1 MSRDLTADEAKVEL
15 IRLVGQ
21 GNSIS
26 QALKVVNKHRNTYEY
41 YRKTDPDFVSKIEKA
56 KLLVKRGKGHIPQN
70 EVPDF
75 PEFSEKYLHQ
85 RLFHHQ
91 LQWFDMLEGR
101 EPRGLHPSME
111 YVAGRETRLIIN
123 TPPNHAKSTTITV
136 NYVVWRIVKDPN
148 VKVII
153 VSKTQEL
160 AKQFLLQIKERLT
173 SDEYEQLQMDF
184 APAGGWKEGS
194 ASWTATA
201 FYVNGRNAEAKDP
214 TVRAIGIRAQIYGS
228 RSDLIVIDDAVDN
241 LNVND
246 YPKQIDW
253 LTGMVASRLA
263 PRTGRILIVGTRIAA
278 KDLYSELRNPENYS
292 GSKLIWT
299 YLKQPAVLEY
309 ADTAKE
315 WETLWP
321 YSDNPSD
328 SDDEPNEEGLYERW
342 TGETLDDIRAS
353 MSPAQWSRMYMQEQV
368 AEDSLFKMELVK
380 ASVQGR
386 VAGII
391 PDSKSLGREGG
402 MTGLRIIAGLD
413 PAAAGF
419 TAMVV
424 LGIDIKTKHRYVI
437 DVWNKAGARPDDIR
451 NKIKEFTTKYDIKEW
466 RIEAN
471 AFQSFLTY
479 DTDVN
484 EWLSSRGTI
493 LTPHYTGQNKHDPDF
508 GVQAM
513 SALFDN
519 HLIHLPSDKTENIR
533 TLIDQ
538 LVVWQP
544 GMSKKIKTDIV
555 MALWFAEIRALELV
569 QREERSNAYRDT
581 PFTTRANKQAR
592 YMEVN
597 PLFELRK

>member
-1 MSRDLTADEAKVEL
+1 MSRDLTADEAKKEIV
-15 IRLVGQ
+15 RLVNG
-21 GNSIS
+21 GSSIA
-26 QALKVVNKHRNTYEY
+26 QALLVVDKHRNTYEY
-41 YRKTDPDFVSKIEKA
+41 YRKTDPSFVIEIEKA
-56 KLLVKRGKGHIPQN
+56 KTLVKRGKGHIPQV

-75 PEFSEKYLHQ
+75 PEFSEKYLGQ
-85 RLFHHQ
+85 KLFYHQ
-91 LQWFDMLEGR
+91 LQWYDMLEGR
-101 EPRGLHPSME
+101 EPRDLHPSME
-111 YVAGRETRLIIN
+111 YVGGRETRLIVN
-123 TPPNHAKSTTITV
+123 TPPGHAKSTTVTV

-173 SDEYEQLQMDF
+173 SDEYNQLQMDF

-228 RSDLIVIDDAVDN
+228 RSDLIIIDDAVDN

-278 KDLYSELRNPENYS
+278 KDMYSELRNPDNYS
-292 GSKLIWT
+292 GSKLIWS

-309 ADTAKE
+309 AEDVKD
-315 WETLWP
+315 WKTLWP
-321 YSDNPSD
+321 LSDNPSD
-328 SDDEPNEEGLYERW
+328 SDDEPNADGLYDRW
-342 TGETLDDIRAS
+342 TGETLDDIRGS

-368 AEDSLFKMELVK
+368 AEDSLFKMEVVK
-380 ASVQGR
+380 SSIQAR

-391 PDSKSLGREGG
+391 PDNKSLGREGG
-402 MTGLRIIAGLD
+402 MSGLRIIAGLD

-424 LGIDIKTKHRYVI
+424 YGVDIRTKHRYVI
-437 DVWNKAGARPDDIR
+437 DVWNKASARPDDIR
-451 NKIKEFTTKYDIKEW
+451 NQIKDFTVKYNIKEW

-479 DTDVN
+479 DTEIN
-484 EWLSSRGTI
+484 EWLSARGTI

-513 SALFDN
+513 SSLFDN
-519 HLIHLPSDKTENIR
+519 YLIHLPSDKTENIR

-581 PFTTRANKQAR
+581 PFTTRANKASR
-592 YMEVN
+592 YIERN
-597 PLFELRK
+597 SLFGDKE